1 MTLGRTHRDVPAR
14 WIRPYWDPTGPPLAE
29 VAAGC
34 VVDIS
39 SQPALWGHALR
50 QHAIAGV
57 VARLTLAGHALDVGP
72 PGDDLSVRAR
82 RAAELTEAHL
92 IETLSAI
99 GRPCIDFYAVSVHS
113 GWSEATLNG
122 VLEALES
129 ARQDGMVG
137 HFGLALE
144 GDGRKAIG
152 LWQMRD
158 AFEFVIA
165 PHELRSVVHP
175 LAVARNVGLV
185 LAQEDDA
192 QDNEGR
198 LSATLIELPVCV

>member
-1 MTLGRTHRDVPAR
+1 M
-14 WIRPYWDPTGPPLAE
+14 
-29 VAAGC
+29 
-34 VVDIS
+34 
-39 SQPALWGHALR
+39 
-50 QHAIAGV
+50 
-57 VARLTLAGHALDVGP
+57 ARLTLAAAPIGP
-72 PGDDLSVRAR
+72 ATPGADLGVLAR

-113 GWSEATLNG
+113 GWGEATLNG

-165 PHELRSVVHP
+165 PKALQSTVQP
-175 LAVARNVGLV
+175 LAAARNVGLV
-185 LAQEDDA
+185 IAQEGDA
-192 QDNEGR
+192 QDNEDP
-198 LSATLIELPVCV
+198 LLATLVALPACV